1 VILVTVVVLLLM
13 TVVLYTLVICVLLIT
28 VVLVTLT
35 LVMYAALV
43 WYPGTHTSRGPS
55 GTQATPA
62 TPPPISMEALN
73 PPPPT
78 NPTSAGA

>member
-13 TVVLYTLVICVLLIT
+13 IVVLYTLVICVRFT
-28 VVLVTLT
+28 MVVLVTLT
-35 LVMYAALV
+35 LVMYTALV

-62 TPPPISMEALN
+62 TPPPISMDALN